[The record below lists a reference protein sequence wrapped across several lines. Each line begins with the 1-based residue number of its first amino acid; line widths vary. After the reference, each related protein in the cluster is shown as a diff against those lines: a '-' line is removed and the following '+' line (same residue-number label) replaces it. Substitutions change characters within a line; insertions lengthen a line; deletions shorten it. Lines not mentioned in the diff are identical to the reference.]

1 MACLG
6 GYAVV
11 DVNQGRTSE
20 GKVLVLLDDIASAQE
35 IAAELCR
42 RGCAVVVRAI
52 RERRPLG
59 RGSEDTGHA
68 LVPPAVAAAAS

>member
-1 MACLG
+1 MARLG

-11 DVNQGRTSE
+11 DVNKGRTSE

-52 RERRPLG
+52 RERGPLG
-59 RGSEDTGHA
+59 RATEYTGNT
-68 LVPPAVAAAAS
+68 LVPPAVAAAAG